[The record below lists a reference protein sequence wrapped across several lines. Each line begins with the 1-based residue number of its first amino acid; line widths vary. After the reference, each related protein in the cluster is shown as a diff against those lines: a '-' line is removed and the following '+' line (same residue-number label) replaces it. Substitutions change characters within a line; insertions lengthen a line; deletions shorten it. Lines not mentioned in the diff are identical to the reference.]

1 MTEVDYYE
9 IVREKLNVEP
19 LRVPKHEKSI
29 ELLKV
34 LWDEDV
40 IKVLSHFPAVG
51 EGEITIKELIEKS
64 GLEKDFVRSA
74 LKKAADKKTIVKKGR
89 SYELAPLLPGIF
101 EAYYI
106 ARQDTEENLNK
117 AAKLFR
123 YIFKNFPEFKPTFI
137 DPNFGLFRP
146 LLPIGKERDNLI
158 EINESMNAET
168 KVLPYELVED
178 LINNNDTFAV
188 IPCQCRYVGE
198 LSGEKCEIVE
208 PEIGCFAAGRGA
220 MAIAD
225 AGLGKPL
232 NKEEA
237 IEFLKKT
244 EKAGLVHCTS
254 NSKGGEHLMFICNCC
269 GCHCGALNPTKLGYK
284 TVIPSNYI
292 PVVDEDTCVQCKVC
306 VKKCPMETISFNE
319 DENKVI
325 INLERCIGCGVCATN
340 CAKNAIKMN
349 KNKNIIPPDKNKV
362 GGKVFMRH
370 LSELLI

>member
-9 IVREKLNVEP
+9 TVRQKLEVEP
-19 LRVPKHEKSI
+19 LRVPKHEKTI

-40 IKVLSHFPAVG
+40 IKVLSYFPAVSK
-51 EGEITIKELIEKS
+51 GEITVKELIEKS
-64 GLEKDFVRSA
+64 GLEKDFIRSA
-74 LKKAADKKTIVKKGR
+74 LKKAVGKKTIVKKGR
-89 SYELAPLLPGIF
+89 AYELAPLLPGIF

-106 ARQDTEENLNK
+106 ARQDTEENLSK
-117 AAKLFR
+117 AAELFR
-123 YIFKNFPEFKPTFI
+123 FIFKHFPDFKPSFLDPEFT
-137 DPNFGLFRP
+137 LFRP
-146 LLPIGKERDNLI
+146 LLPIGKDQEKLI
-158 EINESMNAET
+158 NIDESVDAES

-178 LINNNDTFAV
+178 LINNNEAFAV

-198 LSGEKCEIVE
+198 LTGETCEVAP
-208 PEIGCFAAGRGA
+208 PELGCFAAGRGA

-225 AGLGKPL
+225 AGLGKAL

-244 EKAGLVHCTS
+244 EKAGLVHNTS
-254 NSKGGEHLMFICNCC
+254 NSKGGEHLVFICNCC
-269 GCHCGALNPTKLGYK
+269 GCHCGVLKAKQSGYK
-284 TVIPSNYI
+284 TLLPSNFI
-292 PVVDEDTCVQCKVC
+292 PVVDEETCVQCKVC

-319 DENKVI
+319 ADNKVVI
-325 INLERCIGCGVCATN
+325 TLENCIGCGICATN

-349 KNKNIIPPDKNKV
+349 KNQNIIPPDKNKI

-370 LSELLI
+370 MSELLI